1 MQMDHKIDL
10 PVPKAVLDSIPNG
23 ETRLIGR
30 LTLTAKG
37 EGIRAKKGTYDQ
49 PTYEV
54 YAKKDSKGRVSFSER
69 LVSRIRG
76 DDEQATGSFEL
87 D

>member
-1 MQMDHKIDL
+1 MDHQIDL
-10 PVPKAVLDSIPNG
+10 PVPQDVLDSIPNG

-30 LTLTAKG
+30 LTLTARG
-37 EGIRAKKGTYDQ
+37 EGMRARKGTYDQ

-54 YAKKDSKGRVSFSER
+54 YATKDPEGQISVSKK